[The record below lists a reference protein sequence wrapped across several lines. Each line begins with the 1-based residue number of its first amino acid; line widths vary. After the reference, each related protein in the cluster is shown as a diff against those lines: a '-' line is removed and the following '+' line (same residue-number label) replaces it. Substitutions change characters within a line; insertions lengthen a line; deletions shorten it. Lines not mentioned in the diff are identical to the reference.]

1 MLRAMSLPGRKL
13 KQVVRQRKW
22 QALAAL
28 ACFAVLAIAASG
40 GFRGTR
46 GQSLPEYGPGTVI
59 RNDAL
64 EFTPTHAWISDVQP
78 GRDRPSSYG
87 PPVRYLVLRG
97 RALNRTESSVAGG
110 SALYN
115 TLLWLPVVPGMG
127 VKPAFVARADDHD
140 AYFHLPPRLATD
152 VDLIWTMPADEA
164 PTTATQWGVQAMRF
178 KSKTYL
184 TGGSEWLPAEPLARL
199 RLPLEDRTVGDTP

>member
-1 MLRAMSLPGRKL
+1 MLRAMSLHGRKL
-13 KQVVRQRKW
+13 KQVVRQPKW
-22 QALAAL
+22 RALAAL
-28 ACFAVLAIAASG
+28 ALVAALLVAALG

-46 GQSLPEYGPGTVI
+46 GKSLPEIGPGAVI

-64 EFTPTHAWISDVQP
+64 EFTPTRAWISDVQP

-115 TLLWLPVVPGMG
+115 TILWLPVVPGAG
-127 VKPAFVARADDHD
+127 VKPESVWRADDHD
-140 AYFHLPPRLATD
+140 AYFHLPPRLATE
-152 VDLIWTMPADEA
+152 VDLIWTVPADQAPEA
-164 PTTATQWGVQAMRF
+164 GGHWGVQAMRF

-199 RLPLEDRTVGDTP
+199 VLPLEDRTGGVAR

>member
-1 MLRAMSLPGRKL
+1 MLRAMSLPGSKL
-13 KQVVRQRKW
+13 QHAVRQPKW
-22 QALAAL
+22 QAAIVFACVAVVAVAAL
-28 ACFAVLAIAASG
+28 G
-40 GFRGTR
+40 GFRSTR
-46 GQSLPEYGPGTVI
+46 GGALPEYGPGAVI

-64 EFTPTHAWISDVQP
+64 EFTPTRAWISDVQP

-87 PPVRYLVLRG
+87 PQLRYLVLRG

-115 TLLWLPVVPGMG
+115 TVLWLPVVPGAG
-127 VKPAFVARADDHD
+127 VKPEFVSRADDHD

-152 VDLIWTMPADEA
+152 VDLIWTIPADQA
-164 PTTATQWGVQAMRF
+164 PTTDTQWGVQAMRF
-178 KSKTYL
+178 KSRTYL

-199 RLPLEDRTVGDTP
+199 RLPLEDRTTGAAP